1 MFISKIRS
9 IELIRLRS
17 IKKRYSTLTVL
28 DNVSFEIS
36 AGDFFALLGPNGAG
50 KTTIIRILLDFTRAD
65 SGEALIKGISSRL
78 PAARKG
84 IGYLPENIN
93 LPLYLSG
100 RDYLQRH
107 ARLSDLIGK
116 EAEISIDRVLETV
129 GMKSRQRSRCGT
141 YSKGM
146 MQRIGLAASLIVTP
160 QILILDEPTNGLDPI
175 GIREFR
181 MILESLRG
189 QGITLF
195 LNSHILSEVER
206 ICDTAAIMDKGSL
219 LVKDEIPNLL
229 HEGET
234 LEDVFIRL
242 INKE

>member
-1 MFISKIRS
+1 MIRFRSISK
-9 IELIRLRS
+9 
-17 IKKRYSTLTVL
+17 RYRTLTVL

-50 KTTIIRILLDFTRAD
+50 KTTIIRILLDFTRSD
-65 SGEALIKGISSRL
+65 SGDVLIKGISSRL

-84 IGYLPENIN
+84 IGYLPENLN
-93 LPLYLSG
+93 LPSYLSG
-100 RDYLQRH
+100 REYLRRH
-107 ARLSDLIGK
+107 ARLSDLGGK
-116 EAEISIDRVLETV
+116 EAEKAIDRALETV

-146 MQRIGLAASLIVTP
+146 MQRIGLAASLIASP

-181 MILESLRG
+181 MILESLKG
-189 QGITLF
+189 QGVTLF

-206 ICDTAAIMDKGSL
+206 ICNTAAIIDKGSL
-219 LVKDEIPNLL
+219 LIKDEIPNLL
-229 HEGET
+229 HEGES

-242 INKE
+242 INRK

>member
-1 MFISKIRS
+1 MIQ
-9 IELIRLRS
+9 LRS
-17 IKKRYSTLTVL
+17 VKKRYRALTVL

-36 AGDFFALLGPNGAG
+36 AGDYFALLGPNGAG
-50 KTTIIRILLDFTRAD
+50 KTTLIRILLDFTRAD
-65 SGEALIKGISSRL
+65 SGEALIRGVSSRL
-78 PAARKG
+78 PSARKG
-84 IGYLPENIN
+84 IGYLPENLN
-93 LPLYLSG
+93 LPAYLSG
-100 RDYLQRH
+100 REYLRRH
-107 ARLSDLIGK
+107 ARLSGLSGK
-116 EAEISIDRVLETV
+116 EAEMAIDRVLETV
-129 GMKSRQRSRCGT
+129 GMKSRQKSRCGT

-146 MQRIGLAASLIVTP
+146 MQRMGLAASLIALP

-181 MILESLRG
+181 MILEGLRG

-206 ICDTAAIMDKGSL
+206 ICDSAAVMDKGSL
-219 LVKDEIPNLL
+219 LIKDEISNLL

-242 INKE
+242 VNRK

>member
-1 MFISKIRS
+1 
-9 IELIRLRS
+9 LIQLRS
-17 IKKRYSTLTVL
+17 VKKRYRALTVL

-36 AGDFFALLGPNGAG
+36 AGDYFALLGPNGAG
-50 KTTIIRILLDFTRAD
+50 KTTLIRILLDFTRAD
-65 SGEALIKGISSRL
+65 SGEALIRGVSSRL
-78 PAARKG
+78 PSARKG
-84 IGYLPENIN
+84 IGYLPENLN
-93 LPLYLSG
+93 LPAYLSG
-100 RDYLQRH
+100 REYLRRH
-107 ARLSDLIGK
+107 ARLSGLSGK
-116 EAEISIDRVLETV
+116 EAEMAIDRVLETV
-129 GMKSRQRSRCGT
+129 GMKSRQKSRCGT

-146 MQRIGLAASLIVTP
+146 MQRMGLAASLIASP

-181 MILESLRG
+181 MILEGLRG

-206 ICDTAAIMDKGSL
+206 ICDSAAVMDKGSL
-219 LVKDEIPNLL
+219 LIKDEISNLL

-242 INKE
+242 VNRK

>member
-1 MFISKIRS
+1 MIQ
-9 IELIRLRS
+9 LRS
-17 IKKRYSTLTVL
+17 VKKRYRALTVL

-36 AGDFFALLGPNGAG
+36 AGDYFALLGPNGAG
-50 KTTIIRILLDFTRAD
+50 KTTLIRILLDFTRAD
-65 SGEALIKGISSRL
+65 SGEALIRGVSSRL
-78 PAARKG
+78 PSARKG
-84 IGYLPENIN
+84 IGYLPENLN
-93 LPLYLSG
+93 LPAYLSG
-100 RDYLQRH
+100 REYLRRH
-107 ARLSDLIGK
+107 ARLSGLSGK
-116 EAEISIDRVLETV
+116 EAEMAIDRVLETV
-129 GMKSRQRSRCGT
+129 GMKSRQKSRCGT

-146 MQRIGLAASLIVTP
+146 MQRMGLAASLIASP

-181 MILESLRG
+181 MILEGLRG

-206 ICDTAAIMDKGSL
+206 ICDSAAVMDKGSL
-219 LVKDEIPNLL
+219 LIKDEISNLL

-242 INKE
+242 VNRK